1 MALLITT
8 KIKIFIPKRHVI
20 SLGKKIKEIFIVST
34 YKLIFVTFL
43 EYGCEILLQGL
54 EILSQEKLFREFSPI
69 LLLTGYE
76 VTHVVIL
83 NLWFGFSDIKHPS
96 ITLFDGIH

>member
-1 MALLITT
+1 MDVRFYFKDSKYYL
-8 KIKIFIPKRHVI
+8 
-20 SLGKKIKEIFIVST
+20 KK
-34 YKLIFVTFL
+34 
-43 EYGCEILLQGL
+43 
-54 EILSQEKLFREFSPI
+54 KLFREFSPI

-76 VTHVVIL
+76 VTHVVIF